1 MPNLP
6 FSAALKPAGILVL
19 GLDSSKAHI
28 LLLNL
33 TGECTLQVLV
43 LFALTSIHENIFSKM
58 SGDGKPVNTLTQLS
72 RSMW

>member
-6 FSAALKPAGILVL
+6 QEVPFSVALKPAGILVL

-43 LFALTSIHENIFSKM
+43 LFFHLSSIAYVL
-58 SGDGKPVNTLTQLS
+58 P
-72 RSMW
+72 